1 MLRSHYSHRCDV
13 LRERRHSADGD
24 AAADEGVVYTASVS
38 ACSTSFTSLIS
49 SGSTWQASDGKVIT
63 RCWATKKSRACW
75 LGMSAVGG
83 VCSFP
88 RTWKRGDR
96 PREERSSVTPSLAL
110 SPRSVAAALA

>member
-63 RCWATKKSRACW
+63 TCWATKKSRACW
-75 LGMSAVGG
+75 LGMSAGG
-83 VCSFP
+83 DVCSVT
-88 RTWKRGDR
+88 RRGTRANGTREVGTSRAPARGLR
-96 PREERSSVTPSLAL
+96 PAYV
-110 SPRSVAAALA
+110 